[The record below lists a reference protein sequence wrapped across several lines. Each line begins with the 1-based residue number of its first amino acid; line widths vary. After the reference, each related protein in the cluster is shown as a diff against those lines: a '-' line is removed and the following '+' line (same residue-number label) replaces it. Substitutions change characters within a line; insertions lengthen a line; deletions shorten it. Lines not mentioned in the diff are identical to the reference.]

1 MGTFALRFWCSGGV
15 NNRQFQLFAL
25 GSGGAQIAG
34 VKGIDDDPSN
44 ALRFTAGNGLSTG
57 YFSTIATIGVNAPNG
72 GATFPHFYRL
82 GGTLVLHNNLR
93 NVTLVYECSSTTAT
107 TPGPVH
113 SVGRRCLRGCSDLSA

>member
-93 NVTLVYECSSTTAT
+93 NVTLVYEVFLDDRDNTGTCSF
-107 TPGPVH
+107 
-113 SVGRRCLRGCSDLSA
+113 RGSAVPSGLL